1 MSPEQAGTIITSR
14 VSVTR
19 EDIARA
25 KSWIVRAEGSDVSA
39 MADEWLRQ
47 QGIEDV
53 RQINTD
59 TQDCEEILTSIARTY
74 SIRLAFY
81 YAVWE
86 LFTAGVVIPSDLR
99 GRWEPQLEYRN
110 SHYRGGIPMPSLGFP
125 HPSTFTRLPF
135 VAEPAD
141 PDIFLDGIDCETL
154 HSGIVEA
161 IEQSLI
167 CFRRGLYMPA
177 TAMLAAAAEATWIE
191 CGGAV
196 AKNLSDAKLIAT
208 LSDPFVG
215 IGRVVTDV
223 RQALSQKSA
232 KPLLQN
238 AALTIHQ
245 VADAEIWTTALRDRR
260 NALHWGKAKSFI
272 ADHAE
277 TGTLLMAAPLHLKTL
292 ETIRLS
298 C

>member
-1 MSPEQAGTIITSR
+1 MSPEQAGAFITSR

-25 KSWIVRAEGSDVSA
+25 KSWIVRAEGSNVSE

-47 QGIEDV
+47 QDIEDI
-53 RQINTD
+53 RRINTD
-59 TQDCEEILTSIARTY
+59 SQDCEEILTGIARTY
-74 SIRLAFY
+74 SIRVAFFH
-81 YAVWE
+81 AVWE
-86 LFTAGVVIPSDLR
+86 LIAAGVVVASDPS
-99 GRWEPQLEYRN
+99 GRWEPQLEYRT
-110 SHYRGGIPMPSLGFP
+110 SHNAGGVQMPSLGFP
-125 HPSTFTRLPF
+125 HPSKITRLPF
-135 VAEPAD
+135 GVEPAD
-141 PDIFLDGIDCETL
+141 PDIFLDGIDCKTL

-161 IEQSLI
+161 VEQSLI

-177 TAMLAAAAEATWIE
+177 TAMLAAAAEATWME

-196 AKNLSDAKLIAT
+196 SKSLSDAKLTAT

-215 IGRVVTDV
+215 IARVVSDV
-223 RQALSQKSA
+223 RQALSQKGA
-232 KPLLQN
+232 KPLLQK
-238 AALTIHQ
+238 AGLTIHQ
-245 VADAEIWTTALRDRR
+245 VTDAEIWTTALRDRR

-292 ETIRLS
+292 EAIRTS